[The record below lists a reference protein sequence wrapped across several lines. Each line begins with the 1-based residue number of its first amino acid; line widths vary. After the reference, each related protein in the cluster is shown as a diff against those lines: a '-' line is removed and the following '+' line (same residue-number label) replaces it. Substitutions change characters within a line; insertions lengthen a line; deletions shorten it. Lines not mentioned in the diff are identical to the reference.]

1 MYFKNIK
8 LKKLLASSLVIAS
21 LFGSFGVG
29 TLLGYSI
36 NDKTKISF
44 DGSGL
49 ETSTIQSGIKVQS
62 LSTATLDTGEMVK
75 SFSYSVEPEN
85 ATNQEITASL
95 SWNKTLTS
103 SDFGYRKDVN
113 DYISFKINKDTKTI
127 DVTCKQP
134 FGTQIALNLISVDNP
149 NAKAVVTCDYKQK
162 IEGVALTKASNSSSI
177 VDGVTDI
184 YGASIYANNEVNND
198 NYLSSAYIQYDVD
211 NQYFYDNYLYNKSSR
226 YEKGSLNYIR
236 TTGYSLLPNYK
247 SDTAY
252 TIEADSIIADK
263 AYKLNFNVE
272 ALDTFMNLVLT
283 NSKLFENTAT
293 CARGLYN
300 LVETA
305 NKNNLL
311 TKLTNINESYF
322 DRLFKGIAGFE
333 TYNDVSYFRFS
344 SINSAFT
351 TYYTTY
357 FEPFV
362 TSKGTFFNT
371 FIGIST
377 NYDSNVFGGDTLE
390 TNIDLFFKQ
399 ALSSGTSDEWI
410 EIIKAY
416 YNFMTKIYYCEIDIP
431 EIKDFY
437 SNKEFNFEYYI
448 GYTNPIAEVLTNT
461 DNILFN

>member
-247 SDTAY
+247 SNK
-252 TIEADSIIADK
+252 S
-263 AYKLNFNVE
+263 YK
-272 ALDTFMNLVLT
+272 NL
-283 NSKLFENTAT
+283 
-293 CARGLYN
+293 
-300 LVETA
+300 
-305 NKNNLL
+305 
-311 TKLTNINESYF
+311 
-322 DRLFKGIAGFE
+322 
-333 TYNDVSYFRFS
+333 
-344 SINSAFT
+344 
-351 TYYTTY
+351 
-357 FEPFV
+357 
-362 TSKGTFFNT
+362 
-371 FIGIST
+371 
-377 NYDSNVFGGDTLE
+377 
-390 TNIDLFFKQ
+390 
-399 ALSSGTSDEWI
+399 
-410 EIIKAY
+410 
-416 YNFMTKIYYCEIDIP
+416 
-431 EIKDFY
+431 
-437 SNKEFNFEYYI
+437 
-448 GYTNPIAEVLTNT
+448 
-461 DNILFN
+461 